1 MKVIPRHATSKSAV
15 DSPFPA
21 YTSSLVSF
29 ARGYDRA
36 RLATGATEWLF
47 DSRRDTDDDLSKS
60 TIGEYAQER
69 LELLRV
75 QLQPMGDALEEMVI
89 AQSRPH
95 LEIARDAS
103 GTLIV
108 PPCVHAMMGSIEMP
122 TFFYT
127 DEADAL
133 AKGEAYRDTHYLIL
147 WADDCHLLSKAY
159 PRAFFEVWWSLWWR
173 DAIALVERPD
183 YGWAVCHNEL

>member
-1 MKVIPRHATSKSAV
+1 MKAIATQGTRKSAQ

-21 YTSSLVSF
+21 YTHSLVSF

-36 RLATGATEWLF
+36 RLASGATEWLF
-47 DSRRDTDDDLSKS
+47 DSRCDTDDDLSKS

-69 LELLRV
+69 LQLLRV

-89 AQSRPH
+89 IQSRPH

-103 GTLIV
+103 GTLII
-108 PPCVHAMMGSIEMP
+108 PACVHTMMASIEMP

-133 AKGEAYRDTHYLIL
+133 AKGAAYRDTHYLIL
-147 WADDCHLLSKAY
+147 WADDCHLLPKAY
-159 PRAFFEVWWSLWWR
+159 PRAFFEQGRGNPLPSGGGR
-173 DAIALVERPD
+173 IART
-183 YGWAVCHNEL
+183 A